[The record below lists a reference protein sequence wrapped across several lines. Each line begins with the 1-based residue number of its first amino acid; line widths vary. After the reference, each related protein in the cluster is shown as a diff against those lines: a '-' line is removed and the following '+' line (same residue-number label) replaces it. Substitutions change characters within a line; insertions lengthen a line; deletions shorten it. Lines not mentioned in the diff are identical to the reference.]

1 MFRVLYPGT
10 FDPPTNGHL
19 NIINRASALFD
30 KIELVIANNRLK
42 SCFFTIQE
50 RYDLISQLV
59 ADKKNITLHTW
70 DGLIVDFAKKMGIKC
85 ILRGIRALT
94 DFDYE
99 FELSLINK
107 ALDES
112 IETIFLPTDKE
123 YFVLRSSTIK
133 ELASFKANISDMV
146 PGIVE
151 KAIREKIKELDNKET
166 MR

>member
-1 MFRVLYPGT
+1 MLRVLYPGT

-19 NIINRASALFD
+19 NIINRASSMFD
-30 KIELVIANNRLK
+30 KIDIVIANNKLK
-42 SCFFTIQE
+42 SCFFSINE
-50 RYDLISQLV
+50 RFEMLSHLI
-59 ADKKNITLHTW
+59 ADKKNICLHTW
-70 DGLIVDFAKKMGIKC
+70 DGLIVEFAKRMGIKV

-107 ALDES
+107 ALDGN

-133 ELASFKANISDMV
+133 ELAMFKANISDMV
-146 PGIVE
+146 PDIVE
-151 KAIREKIKELDNKET
+151 KAIREKIK
-166 MR
+166 